1 MKGETRVP
9 NHPPPNSNYQNGY
22 FPQIKSNKMEQYL
35 QLAKI
40 LNSNMK
46 KRTTG
51 KIRKTTKSVHEIDFF
66 LVRLV
71 FIYTMSGF
79 NLGYS

>member
-46 KRTTG
+46 KQTTG
-51 KIRKTTKSVHEIDFF
+51 KIRKPQRVCTKLIFF
-66 LVRLV
+66 WFDWFL
-71 FIYTMSGF
+71 YTQ
-79 NLGYS
+79 